1 MTQDENLV
9 HLEMEWNKQGKK
21 KDKKKLDNCFV
32 KQ

>member
-21 KDKKKLDNCFV
+21 KEKLDNCFV

>member
-9 HLEMEWNKQGKK
+9 HLEMEWNKQEKK
-21 KDKKKLDNCFV
+21 KGKLDNCFV

>member
-9 HLEMEWNKQGKK
+9 HLEMEWNKQEKK
-21 KDKKKLDNCFV
+21 RKLDNCFV